1 VAAVSIAAWLATAP
15 VSGSAAEDEPTAAP
29 EEAAPASEAPP
40 AAAAESNAEGEAEAE
55 AAPAPAPV
63 QQEWYDPL
71 VHNANIG
78 VDLIVVRPLSAV
90 TLAVG
95 TALFVP
101 AAIMTSPNGWDSV
114 KDAYQRFIDE
124 PVEYFARRP
133 LGEF

>member
-1 VAAVSIAAWLATAP
+1 MVSIAAWLAAAAP
-15 VSGSAAEDEPTAAP
+15 GSAAEDEAVAAP
-29 EEAAPASEAPP
+29 EEAAAASEPAP
-40 AAAAESNAEGEAEAE
+40 AAAGEGSVEEE
-55 AAPAPAPV
+55 AAPAPEPV
-63 QQEWYDPL
+63 RQHWYDPL

-95 TALFVP
+95 AALFVP

-114 KDAYQRFIDE
+114 KDAYQRFVDE